1 VIVIGIIGRIGAGK
15 STVAALLADHGA
27 RVIDADRIAHE
38 VLLDGEV
45 RDALVE
51 RFGAR
56 VLIEPAAGATPAV
69 NRRVLAGLVF
79 GPSDSHRAALADL
92 EAIVHPR
99 VHRRIEQAL
108 AESSAAEQ
116 GGGSVTRVVLDVPLL
131 ARAGWVDRC
140 DLVLVLD
147 CPDAIRRGRIA
158 GRFPAEQIAAR
169 EAAWNRHP
177 PPVLR
182 PEKTRIVDTSG
193 DPAYTRS
200 QIERIW
206 HEFSR
211 LPPS

>member
-51 RFGAR
+51 RFGVR
-56 VLIEPAAGATPAV
+56 VLVEPAAGGTPAV

-92 EAIVHPR
+92 EGIVHPR

-116 GGGSVTRVVLDVPLL
+116 GGGSVTRVVLD
-131 ARAGWVDRC
+131 RC
-140 DLVLVLD
+140 DLVLVLE

-206 HEFSR
+206 YEFSR

>member
-1 VIVIGIIGRIGAGK
+1 MIVVGIIGRIGAGK

-38 VLLDGEV
+38 VLLEEEV
-45 RDALVE
+45 RDALVA
-51 RFGAR
+51 RFGSG
-56 VLIEPAAGATPAV
+56 VLGDPATAGRPVV
-69 NRRVLAGLVF
+69 NRRMLAGLVF
-79 GPSDSHRAALADL
+79 GPTASHRAALADL

-99 VHRRIEQAL
+99 VHRRIEQTL

-116 GGGSVTRVVLDVPLL
+116 AGGRMTWVVLDVPLL
-131 ARAGWVDRC
+131 TRAGWVDRC
-140 DLVLVLD
+140 DLVLVLE
-147 CPDAIRRGRIA
+147 CPDDIRRGRIA

-193 DPAYTRS
+193 DPSYTRL
-200 QIERIW
+200 QIDRLW
-206 HEFSR
+206 NEFSR